1 MTKTR
6 AFFATL
12 LASVALSSMASAADI
27 SSSGYSD
34 GGLYLFGMGGISMPR
49 TLEAS
54 QDVDGTDYDHAEI
67 TLENGYSLSGGMGYN
82 LGNGLRVEA
91 ELGTL
96 NFDTDEISFPDAG
109 PEYFADAPGTV
120 DATYA
125 MVSAWYSFDTGS
137 IRPFV
142 GAGVGMIEANMDSG
156 PYFDDKSVDDSDSA
170 FAWQVGGGLE
180 MDLASNLQLVT
191 RYRYVSSSD
200 FTVQDSD
207 NTDVTS
213 SLDAHIIDAGIR
225 LNF

>member
-54 QDVDGTDYDHAEI
+54 QDVGGTDYDHAEI
-67 TLENGYSLSGGMGYN
+67 TLEDGYSLSGGMGYN

-91 ELGTL
+91 EIGS
-96 NFDTDEISFPDAG
+96 FKSDTDTITFPDANIDD
-109 PEYFADAPGTV
+109 DAPGSLK
-120 DATYA
+120 AMYG

-156 PYFDDKSVDDSDSA
+156 PYFGDKSVDDSDSA

-180 MDLASNLQLVT
+180 MDLASNLQLVA

>member
-1 MTKTR
+1 MTNTR

-12 LASVALSSMASAADI
+12 LASVALSSMASAADM
-27 SSSGYSD
+27 SAQGYSE
-34 GGLYLFGMGGISMPR
+34 GGLYVFGMGGMSLPR
-49 TLEAS
+49 TIEAS
-54 QDVDGTDYDHAEI
+54 QDVDGTDFDHAEI
-67 TLENGYSLSGGMGYN
+67 TLDNGYSLSAGMGYN

-109 PEYFADAPGTV
+109 SEFFDDAPGTL
-120 DATYA
+120 DATYT

-137 IRPFV
+137 VRPFV
-142 GAGVGMIEANMDSG
+142 GAGVGMIDANMDSG
-156 PYFDDKSVDDSDSA
+156 PYFGDVSVDDSDTA

-180 MDLASNLQLVT
+180 MDLASNLQLVA

-200 FTVQDSD
+200 FTVQDSG
-207 NTDVTS
+207 NTDVTA

-225 LNF
+225 INF